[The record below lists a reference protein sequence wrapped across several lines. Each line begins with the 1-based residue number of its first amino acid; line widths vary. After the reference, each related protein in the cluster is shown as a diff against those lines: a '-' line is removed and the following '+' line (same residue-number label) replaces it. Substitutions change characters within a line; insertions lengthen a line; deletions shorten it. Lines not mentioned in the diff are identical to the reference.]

1 MCDIYHDNLNSLKA
15 QYKSQ
20 DMKCIQ
26 ASRRIVMSGKNKF
39 MDIENML
46 KGRMAETLVEELLRQ
61 SKNIVYRFGYEAIVQ
76 NLIQLDNN
84 YDRKNEAG
92 DRIRVM
98 PDFIVIDKK
107 GKPVFVEVKFRWKPE
122 LHEDDYEKLK
132 KIDNLWSAKLI
143 FVNCSEWP
151 YFRVSDPPYIDKN
164 NNLILRPLFEETIW
178 EIDEKLYDKC
188 EELVLRYLT
197 PASIANS
204 RNFENNVSLA
214 LKE

>member
-1 MCDIYHDNLNSLKA
+1 MCDIYHDNLNSIKA
-15 QYKSQ
+15 KYKSQ
-20 DMKCIQ
+20 DMKCVQ
-26 ASRRIVMSGKNKF
+26 ASKRIITGRKNKS

-76 NLIQLDNN
+76 NLIQLNGSF
-84 YDRKNEAG
+84 DRYSEVG
-92 DRIRVM
+92 ERLRVM

-107 GKPVFVEVKFRWKPE
+107 GKPIFVEVKFRWKLE
-122 LHEDDYEKLK
+122 LHEDDYEMLE
-132 KIDNLWSAKLI
+132 KINKLWSAKLI

-151 YFRVSDPPYIDKN
+151 YFRVSDPPYIDEN
-164 NNLILRPLFEETIW
+164 HNLILRPLLEETVW

>member
-26 ASRRIVMSGKNKF
+26 ASRRIVMGGKNKF

>member
-1 MCDIYHDNLNSLKA
+1 MG
-15 QYKSQ
+15 
-20 DMKCIQ
+20 
-26 ASRRIVMSGKNKF
+26 RKNKF

-46 KGRMAETLVEELLRQ
+46 KGRMAETLVEELLRK

-76 NLIQLDNN
+76 NLTQLNGS
-84 YDRKNEAG
+84 YDRKSEEG
-92 DRIRVM
+92 ERLRVM

-122 LHEDDYEKLK
+122 LHDDDYEMLE
-132 KIDNLWSAKLI
+132 KIDKLWSAKII

-151 YFRVSDPPYIDKN
+151 YFRLSDPPYIDKN
-164 NNLILRPLFEETIW
+164 HNLILRPLLEEITW
-178 EIDEKLYDKC
+178 EIDEKIYNEC
-188 EELVLRYLT
+188 EDLVFRYLT
-197 PASIANS
+197 STSIANS